1 MNSRQR
7 RGVILLLLSALCA
20 VGAFVGVLSVIENIE
35 SKVGPER
42 TAYRL
47 KTDVAAYKAL
57 DPGQFEKVTMPQ
69 RWLPPTAVTDLDRV
83 NGKIAVTPLKKGS
96 LLQDDMLVDRPAL
109 QAGQQEIAIM
119 IDAATGV
126 AGKINPGARVNIYA
140 TFEGKR
146 PEDKPVSKVIVA
158 GAQVIDVGKLTP
170 LEARDPGDST
180 ASGSTA
186 GGGRRGGDA
195 VPITFALNT
204 QDAQRVAYAESF
216 ASHVRLALLAPGSEN
231 TIPPG
236 ERTYTLDGDK

>member
-7 RGVILLLLSALCA
+7 RGVILLLLSVLCA
-20 VGAFVGVLSVIENIE
+20 VGAFVGVLSVIKNVE
-35 SKVGPER
+35 SKVGPEK

-57 DPGQFEKVTMPQ
+57 DPGQFERVMMPQ
-69 RWLPPTAVTDLDRV
+69 RWLPPTAVTDLDQV

-96 LLQDDMLVDRPAL
+96 LLQDDMIVDRPAL
-109 QAGQQEIAIM
+109 KAGQQEIAIM

-146 PEDKPVSKVIVA
+146 AEDKPVSKVIVA
-158 GAQVIDVGKLTP
+158 GAQVIDVGRLRP
-170 LEARDPGDST
+170 LEAKDPGDT
-180 ASGSTA
+180 TTGRQA
-186 GGGRRGGDA
+186 GEA

-216 ASHVRLALLAPGSEN
+216 ASHVRLALLAPGSEA

-236 ERTYTLDGDK
+236 QRTYTLDGDK

>member
-7 RGVILLLLSALCA
+7 RGVILLLVSVLCA
-20 VGAFVGVLSVIENIE
+20 IGAFLGVLSVIKDVE
-35 SKVGPER
+35 SKVGPET

-47 KTDVAAYKAL
+47 KSDVAAYKPL
-57 DPGQFEKVTMPQ
+57 DPGQFEKVSMPK
-69 RWLPPTAVTDLDRV
+69 RWLPSTAVTDLDQV
-83 NGKIAVTPLKKGS
+83 SGKIAVTPLRKGS
-96 LLQDDMLVDRPAL
+96 LLQDDMVVERPAL
-109 QAGQQEIAIM
+109 KAGQQEIAIM

-170 LEARDPGDST
+170 LEATDPGAT
-180 ASGSTA
+180 SGTRQA
-186 GGGRRGGDA
+186 GEA
-195 VPITFALNT
+195 VPITFALDT
-204 QDAQRVAYAESF
+204 RDAQRVAYAESF
-216 ASHVRLALLAPGSEN
+216 ASHVRLALLAPDSEA

>member
-7 RGVILLLLSALCA
+7 RGVILLLLSVLCA
-20 VGAFVGVLSVIENIE
+20 VGAFVGVLSVIKNVE
-35 SKVGPER
+35 SKVGPEK

-47 KTDVAAYKAL
+47 KTDVTAYKEL
-57 DPGQFEKVTMPQ
+57 NPGQFEKVQMPQ
-69 RWLPPTAVTDLDRV
+69 RWLPPTAVTDLDQV
-83 NGKIAVTPLKKGS
+83 SGKIAVTPLKKGS
-96 LLQDDMLVDRPAL
+96 LLQDDMIVERPAL
-109 QAGQQEIAIM
+109 KAGQQEIAIM

-126 AGKINPGARVNIYA
+126 AGKINPGSRVNIFA

-170 LEARDPGDST
+170 LEAKDPGDNTT
-180 ASGSTA
+180 ANSRQA
-186 GGGRRGGDA
+186 GEA

-216 ASHVRLALLAPGSEN
+216 ASHVRLALLAPGNEN
-231 TIPPG
+231 AIPPG
-236 ERTYTLDGDK
+236 QRSYTLDGDK

>member
-7 RGVILLLLSALCA
+7 RGVILLLLSVLCA
-20 VGAFVGVLSVIENIE
+20 VGAFIGVLSVIHNVE

-47 KTDVAAYKAL
+47 KTDVAAYRTL
-57 DPGQFEKVTMPQ
+57 DSGQFEEVRIPQ
-69 RWLPPTAVTDLDRV
+69 RWLPPTAVTDLDKV
-83 NGKIAVTPLKKGS
+83 SGKIAVTPLRKGS
-96 LLQDDMLVDRPAL
+96 LLQDDMIVDRPAL
-109 QAGQQEIAIM
+109 QPGQQEIAIM

-126 AGKINPGARVNIYA
+126 AGKINPGSRVNIFA
-140 TFEGKR
+140 TFDGRR

-158 GAQVIDVGKLTP
+158 GAQVIDVGKLSP
-170 LEARDPGDST
+170 LEAKDPGS
-180 ASGSTA
+180 A
-186 GGGRRGGDA
+186 GATSRQPGQA
-195 VPITFALNT
+195 VPITFALDT

-216 ASHVRLALLAPGSEN
+216 ASHVRLALLAPGTQA

>member
-7 RGVILLLLSALCA
+7 RGVILLLLSVLCA
-20 VGAFVGVLSVIENIE
+20 VGAFVGVLSVIRNVE
-35 SKVGPER
+35 SKVGPEK

-57 DPGQFEKVTMPQ
+57 DPGQFEKVKMPQ
-69 RWLPPTAVTDLDRV
+69 RWLPPTAVTDLDQV
-83 NGKIAVTPLKKGS
+83 SGKIAVTPLKKGS
-96 LLQDDMLVDRPAL
+96 LLQDDMIVERPAL
-109 QAGQQEIAIM
+109 KAGQQEIAIM

-146 PEDKPVSKVIVA
+146 PEDKPVSKVIVSA
-158 GAQVIDVGKLTP
+158 AQVIDVGKLTP
-170 LEARDPGDST
+170 LEAKDPGDT
-180 ASGSTA
+180 NAANRQA
-186 GGGRRGGDA
+186 GEA

-216 ASHVRLALLAPGSEN
+216 ASHVRLALLAPGSEA
-231 TIPPG
+231 TIPPSQ
-236 ERTYTLDGDK
+236 RTYTLDGDK

>member
-7 RGVILLLLSALCA
+7 RGVILLLVSALCA
-20 VGAFVGVLSVIENIE
+20 VGAFVGVLSVIKNVE
-35 SKVGPER
+35 SKVGPEK

-47 KTDVAAYKAL
+47 KADVAAYKAL

-69 RWLPPTAVTDLDRV
+69 RWLPPTAVTDLDQV
-83 NGKIAVTPLKKGS
+83 SGKIAVTPLKKGS
-96 LLQDDMLVDRPAL
+96 LLQNDMVVDRPAL
-109 QAGQQEIAIM
+109 KAGQQEIAIM

-126 AGKINPGARVNIYA
+126 AGKINPGSRVNIYA

-170 LEARDPGDST
+170 LEAKDPGDTTT
-180 ASGSTA
+180 ARQA
-186 GGGRRGGDA
+186 GEA
-195 VPITFALNT
+195 VPITFALGT

-216 ASHVRLALLAPGSEN
+216 ASHVRLALLAPGSHA
-231 TIPPG
+231 TVSPG

>member
-7 RGVILLLLSALCA
+7 RGVILLLLSVLCA
-20 VGAFVGVLSVIENIE
+20 VGAFVGVLSVIKNVE
-35 SKVGPER
+35 SKVGPEK

-57 DPGQFEKVTMPQ
+57 DPGQFERVKMPQ
-69 RWLPPTAVTDLDRV
+69 RWLPPTAVTDLDQV
-83 NGKIAVTPLKKGS
+83 SGKIAVTPLKKGS
-96 LLQDDMLVDRPAL
+96 LLQDDMIVERPAL
-109 QAGQQEIAIM
+109 KAGQQEIAIM

-146 PEDKPVSKVIVA
+146 PEDKPVSRVIVA

-170 LEARDPGDST
+170 LEAKDPGDTT
-180 ASGSTA
+180 ANSRQA
-186 GGGRRGGDA
+186 GEA

-216 ASHVRLALLAPGSEN
+216 ASHVRLALLATGNE
-231 TIPPG
+231 TAIPPG
-236 ERTYTLDGDK
+236 QRSYTLDGDK

>member
-7 RGVILLLLSALCA
+7 RGVILLLLSVLCA
-20 VGAFVGVLSVIENIE
+20 VGAFVGVLSVIRNVE
-35 SKVGPER
+35 SKVGPEK

-47 KTDVAAYKAL
+47 KTNVAAYKAL
-57 DPGQFEKVTMPQ
+57 DPGQFERVKMPQ
-69 RWLPPTAVTDLDRV
+69 RWLPPTAVTDLDQV
-83 NGKIAVTPLKKGS
+83 SGKIAVTPLKKGS
-96 LLQDDMLVDRPAL
+96 LLQDDMIVERPAL
-109 QAGQQEIAIM
+109 KAGQQEIAIM

-170 LEARDPGDST
+170 LEAKDPGDT
-180 ASGSTA
+180 RATGRQA
-186 GGGRRGGDA
+186 GEA

-216 ASHVRLALLAPGSEN
+216 ASHVRLALLAPGSEAA
-231 TIPPG
+231 IPPSQ
-236 ERTYTLDGDK
+236 RTYTLDGDK

>member
-7 RGVILLLLSALCA
+7 RGVILLLLSVLCA
-20 VGAFVGVLSVIENIE
+20 VGAFVGVLSVIKNVE
-35 SKVGPER
+35 SKVGPEK

-47 KTDVAAYKAL
+47 KTDVAAYKEL
-57 DPGQFEKVTMPQ
+57 DPGQFERVTMPQ
-69 RWLPPTAVTDLDRV
+69 RWLPPTAVTDLDQVSGR
-83 NGKIAVTPLKKGS
+83 IAVTPLKKGS
-96 LLQDDMLVDRPAL
+96 LLQDDMIVERPAL
-109 QAGQQEIAIM
+109 KAGQQEIAIM

-170 LEARDPGDST
+170 LEAKDPGDTT
-180 ASGSTA
+180 ANSRQA
-186 GGGRRGGDA
+186 GEA

-216 ASHVRLALLAPGSEN
+216 ASHVRLALLAPGDG
-231 TIPPG
+231 TAIPPSQ
-236 ERTYTLDGDK
+236 RSYTLDGDK

>member
-7 RGVILLLLSALCA
+7 RGVILLLLSVLCA
-20 VGAFVGVLSVIENIE
+20 VGAFVGVLSVIRNVE
-35 SKVGPER
+35 SKVGPEK

-57 DPGQFEKVTMPQ
+57 DPGQFEKVKMPQ
-69 RWLPPTAVTDLDRV
+69 RWLPPTAVTDLDQV
-83 NGKIAVTPLKKGS
+83 SGKIAVTPLKKGS
-96 LLQDDMLVDRPAL
+96 LLQDDMIVERPAL
-109 QAGQQEIAIM
+109 KAGQQEIAIM

-126 AGKINPGARVNIYA
+126 AGKITPGARVNIYA

-146 PEDKPVSKVIVA
+146 PEDKPVSKVIVS

-170 LEARDPGDST
+170 LEAKDPGDT
-180 ASGSTA
+180 NAANRQA
-186 GGGRRGGDA
+186 GEA

-216 ASHVRLALLAPGSEN
+216 ASHVRLALLAPGSEA
-231 TIPPG
+231 TIPPSQ
-236 ERTYTLDGDK
+236 RTYTLDGDK